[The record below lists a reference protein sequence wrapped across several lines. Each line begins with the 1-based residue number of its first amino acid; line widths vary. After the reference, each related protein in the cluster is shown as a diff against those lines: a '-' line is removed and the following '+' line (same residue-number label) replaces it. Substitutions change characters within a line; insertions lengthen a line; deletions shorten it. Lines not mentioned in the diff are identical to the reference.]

1 MNVCVCVCVCVCE
14 DKLAAG
20 ARLAL
25 LAARNGRSR
34 SSRGRW
40 HARERTSAHGLAM
53 AGLDD
58 ARLAQDVFVVFLGLS
73 LAFVSIARP
82 SSARSLARSARDAAP
97 LVVVPLCLARAAL
110 ASVQS
115 LLLGNAC
122 LLVLW
127 VALAA
132 TEHDYYVSYVHT
144 LCVHLIPPVMTLS
157 VLLAG
162 VFFALPSIPRALHD
176 LGTLLLGR
184 PSYAFA
190 PYVVLCLRRRA
201 AVWRARPSQAS
212 RPVVIAFSP
221 SSGWSSV
228 PADSVPSRA
237 RARTRTRTREPAHAA
252 NAWQDEGHE
261 R

>member
-1 MNVCVCVCVCVCE
+1 
-14 DKLAAG
+14 
-20 ARLAL
+20 
-25 LAARNGRSR
+25 
-34 SSRGRW
+34 
-40 HARERTSAHGLAM
+40 M

-82 SSARSLARSARDAAP
+82 SSARSLARSALDAAP
-97 LVVVPLCLARAAL
+97 FVVVPLCLARAAL

-115 LLLGNAC
+115 LLLGNAY

-127 VALAA
+127 TALVTIARK
-132 TEHDYYVSYVHT
+132 HDVSDVHT

-201 AVWRARPSQAS
+201 ADWRARPSQAS

-228 PADSVPSRA
+228 PADSMPSRA
-237 RARTRTRTREPAHAA
+237 RTDTDTDTRVRARCERMAGRGPREVSAA
-252 NAWQDEGHE
+252 GRATGVCAPDKVARWVKRSEEPPEAVEDGHGVGE
-261 R
+261 KR

>member
-1 MNVCVCVCVCVCE
+1 MRYHRVVLSSSC
-14 DKLAAG
+14 
-20 ARLAL
+20 ARH
-25 LAARNGRSR
+25 ARNGALEQSQ
-34 SSRGRW
+34 RGRT
-40 HARERTSAHGLAM
+40 HVGQGADRGERTWV
-53 AGLDD
+53 
-58 ARLAQDVFVVFLGLS
+58 ARLQPG
-73 LAFVSIARP
+73 
-82 SSARSLARSARDAAP
+82 SAY
-97 LVVVPLCLARAAL
+97 VVVPLCLARAAL

-132 TEHDYYVSYVHT
+132 TEHDYYGSYVHT